1 MNLLDLEKLSAHEN
15 KSYKIVFFKKAQ
27 IINSR
32 FEIVITS
39 KRRGGVIEWLRLTH
53 ANHVNIL
60 GNGFPIF
67 IALKL
72 T

>member
-1 MNLLDLEKLSAHEN
+1 M
-15 KSYKIVFFKKAQ
+15 
-27 IINSR
+27 INSR

-39 KRRGGVIEWLRLTH
+39 KRRGGVTEWLKLTH

>member
-1 MNLLDLEKLSAHEN
+1 M
-15 KSYKIVFFKKAQ
+15 
-27 IINSR
+27 INSR

-39 KRRGGVIEWLRLTH
+39 KKRGGVIKWLRLTH
-53 ANHVNIL
+53 ANHVNML
-60 GNGFPIF
+60 GNGFLVF